1 LHEISIFVCIYSIII
16 GFYWGYQV
24 RKAESISTILQ
35 NCPFSEDDQEA
46 KYDLIIGTSERG
58 VSHEKISEF
67 PPFQHAM
74 IIFGGLQGLEKAM
87 EQEAHLKNPEQLFQF
102 YINTCPE
109 QGSRTIRTEE
119 AILISLSCLREKLL
133 ASAIS

>member
-24 RKAESISTILQ
+24 
-35 NCPFSEDDQEA
+35 
-46 KYDLIIGTSERG
+46 YDLIIGTSERG